1 MRINQ
6 QTRTK
11 YGFSMVEVTKINFT
25 LSNNFDEEKDV
36 NPNWTPG
43 QSITLDFLSY
53 PDDFDGALEQNIFS
67 VRFER
72 VMNSSSISSSTPCLI
87 TLLKRS

>member
-1 MRINQ
+1 
-6 QTRTK
+6 
-11 YGFSMVEVTKINFT
+11 MVEVTKINFT
-25 LSNNFDEEKDV
+25 LSNLDNADEKYAHS
-36 NPNWTPG
+36 NWTPG

-53 PDDFDGALEQNIFS
+53 PDDFDGALEQNVFS

-72 VMNSSSISSSTPCLI
+72 VMNSSNINSNTPCLI

>member
-1 MRINQ
+1 
-6 QTRTK
+6 
-11 YGFSMVEVTKINFT
+11 MVEVTKINFT